1 MLPLISVII
10 PTYNRE
16 DTIARAVDSVLNQNY
31 ENIELIIVDDR
42 SDDHTREIIEK
53 YTDSRIKYIYN
64 DTEKHGAGAARNIG
78 IIASNGEFIAFN
90 DSDDEWLPGK
100 LRDQYESLI
109 MNGADINFC
118 LMQSNK
124 LVIPSRFNKKKCSL
138 DYVMR
143 GNIPGPPSIIGK
155 ASCFKDT
162 LFDETMRSYEDNDWI
177 IRLFEKYNM
186 SFIGKV
192 YVGIHTSEDS
202 VSANY
207 RLNCEMLEYVLSKHN
222 KLYEKYPRS
231 RKATE
236 YQIDYMNALYND
248 DIAECR
254 FGAERN
260 IKSLIHV
267 IYCRVKRY
275 ISVIKMMAF
284 R

>member
-1 MLPLISVII
+1 MEPLISVII

-16 DTIARAVDSVLNQNY
+16 NTITRSIDSVLNQNY

-42 SDDHTREIIEK
+42 SDDNTKDIIEK

-64 DTEKHGAGAARNIG
+64 DTDKHGAGAARNIG
-78 IIASNGEFIAFN
+78 IMAAAGELIAFN

-100 LRDQYESLI
+100 LSDQYEFLHK
-109 MNGADINFC
+109 NGADINFC
-118 LMQSNK
+118 LMKSNK
-124 LVIPSRFNKKKCSL
+124 LIIPSRFNKKKCSL
-138 DYVMR
+138 EYVMR
-143 GNIPGPPSIIGK
+143 GNIPGPPSILGY
-155 ASCFKDT
+155 ASCFKNT
-162 LFDETMRSYEDNDWI
+162 LFDESMKSYEDNDWI
-177 IRLFEKYNM
+177 IRLFEKYIV
-186 SFIGKV
+186 SFINKV
-192 YVGIHTSEDS
+192 YVDIHTSKDS

-207 RLNCEMLEYVLSKHN
+207 RLNCEMLEYILSKHN

-236 YQIDYMNALYND
+236 YQIDYLNALFD
-248 DIAECR
+248 DYIAGCR

-260 IKSLIHV
+260 IKSLLPV

-275 ISVIKMMAF
+275 ISVIKMMAL